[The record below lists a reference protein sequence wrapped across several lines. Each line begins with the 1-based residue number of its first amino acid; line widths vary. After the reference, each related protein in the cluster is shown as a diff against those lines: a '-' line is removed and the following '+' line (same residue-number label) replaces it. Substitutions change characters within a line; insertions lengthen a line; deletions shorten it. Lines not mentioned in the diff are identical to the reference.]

1 MANLAPPLK
10 FTAWDSSGNPL
21 AGGKLYT
28 YVAGTTTPKAT
39 YTDSGLGTPNANPVI
54 LNSRGEASVWLSGAY
69 QLVLKDASDVTIYSQ
84 DNVTDALTNSTISGT
99 LTISSTAVT
108 WSGNPTHSG
117 NHTFSGNLSVQG
129 NTALGNAGTDT
140 VTTNGNVTVSTPTAG
155 DTITA
160 GQVAGS
166 SAFIGT
172 ASLPG
177 STVQLSASNTSAS
190 ANSDARMTST
200 VNGAS
205 GGDPYYLFSVSGV
218 RNWGIGVDN
227 DDSDTFKIDS
237 NGILTTSSN
246 WLNVTT
252 NGRLYGI
259 ALHNNAGAV
268 TGTTNQYIARS
279 FNDNTTITA
288 TAGTNVSSTGT
299 VTGQWV
305 RDGNVV
311 YGTLN
316 CANIDPTSA
325 SVATTFTL
333 NAPIS
338 GMPAGTT
345 ACSGTAVRVQTG
357 SLNCIAGS
365 VTGGGANTIQVSFL
379 NDTDTAARDWVVT
392 FMYTITS

>member
-1 MANLAPPLK
+1 MAVPTSFSDLST
-10 FTAWDSSGNPL
+10 TAASNSPSGSETPAEGDNHFRITYAFLRSILDNSGNGWTSP
-21 AGGKLYT
+21 Y
-28 YVAGTTTPKAT
+28 
-39 YTDSGLGTPNANPVI
+39 
-54 LNSRGEASVWLSGAY
+54 W
-69 QLVLKDASDVTIYSQ
+69 
-84 DNVTDALTNSTISGT
+84 ALTATGPSISAT
-99 LTISSTAVT
+99 TVT

-117 NHTFSGNLSVQG
+117 NHTFSGNVTVQG
-129 NTALGNAGTDT
+129 NTTLGNAGTDT

-218 RNWGIGVDN
+218 RNWGIGIDN

-268 TGTTNQYIARS
+268 TGTTNQYIAS
-279 FNDNTTITA
+279 GTYTPTLTSALNITGTTSGVSQWIRV
-288 TAGTNVSSTGT
+288 GNVVTVSCGNIVVDPTSTGT
-299 VTGQWV
+299 TAQVGISLPIASNFTSDVQCGGTGVIVQ
-305 RDGNVV
+305 G
-311 YGTLN
+311 
-316 CANIDPTSA
+316 
-325 SVATTFTL
+325 
-333 NAPIS
+333 
-338 GMPAGTT
+338 AGTAYLAGVIT
-345 ACSGTAVRVQTG
+345 ADTTNDRAVLTWEV
-357 SLNCIAGS
+357 
-365 VTGGGANTIQVSFL
+365 GASAASTQCAFSFTYL
-379 NDTDTAARDWVVT
+379 VA
-392 FMYTITS
+392 

>member
-268 TGTTNQYIARS
+268 TGTTNQYIASGTYTPTGRTGT
-279 FNDNTTITA
+279 NTTAVT
-288 TAGTNVSSTGT
+288 GDSSTKWMR
-299 VTGQWV
+299 V
-305 RDGNVV
+305 GNVV
-311 YGTLN
+311 TVGGRASIT
-316 CANIDPTSA
+316 TSA
-325 SVATTFTL
+325 SGATGFSLSLPIASAMTASGNL
-333 NAPIS
+333 SGSGKVVSDNAFNVFSDTTNDEIGFNGTMS
-338 GMPAGTT
+338 GGAGTY
-345 ACSGTAVRVQTG
+345 SVDF
-357 SLNCIAGS
+357 IA
-365 VTGGGANTIQVSFL
+365 I
-379 NDTDTAARDWVVT
+379 
-392 FMYTITS
+392 YTVL

>member
-1 MANLAPPLK
+1 MAVPTSFSDLST
-10 FTAWDSSGNPL
+10 TAASNSPSGSETPAEGDNHFRITYAFLRSILDNSGNGWVSP
-21 AGGKLYT
+21 Y
-28 YVAGTTTPKAT
+28 
-39 YTDSGLGTPNANPVI
+39 
-54 LNSRGEASVWLSGAY
+54 W
-69 QLVLKDASDVTIYSQ
+69 
-84 DNVTDALTNSTISGT
+84 ALTATGPSISAT
-99 LTISSTAVT
+99 TVT

-117 NHTFSGNLSVQG
+117 NHTFSGNVTVQG
-129 NTALGNAGTDT
+129 NTTLGNAGTDT
-140 VTTNGNVTVSTPTAG
+140 VTTNGNITVNAPTSGNTVTVSQVSGAAAHVASASISGAAVESQILNTSNTASS
-155 DTITA
+155 DARMFIRT
-160 GQVAGS
+160 AGS
-166 SAFIGT
+166 SA
-172 ASLPG
+172 
-177 STVQLSASNTSAS
+177 
-190 ANSDARMTST
+190 
-200 VNGAS
+200 
-205 GGDPYYLFSVSGV
+205 GDPKIGLQVSGSQDWSV
-218 RNWGIGVDN
+218 GIDN
-227 DDSDTFKIDS
+227 SDSDTFKIDAS
-237 NGILTTSSN
+237 NTLGSSNN
-246 WLNVTT
+246 WLNITT
-252 NGRLYGI
+252 DGRVYGT